1 MVVYNRLRKLFVVLV
16 VLSIIGI
23 PVIGLLNNWWGN
35 QEKFEEG
42 MFWSTFIWLVNPF
55 AIIVI
60 GGIVIAFLWGIYRM
74 LLFLIN
80 RSEMSKPKNGQ
91 KQ

>member
-1 MVVYNRLRKLFVVLV
+1 MVMNKRLRKLFVVLV
-16 VLSIIGI
+16 VLCIIGI

-35 QEKFEEG
+35 QDKFEEG
-42 MFWSTFIWLVNPF
+42 MFWLTFSLIVNPV
-55 AIIVI
+55 AIILI
-60 GGIVIAFLWGIYRM
+60 GGIVIAVLWGIYKM

-80 RSEMSKPKNGQ
+80 RLEMGKAKNEQ

>member
-42 MFWSTFIWLVNPF
+42 MF
-55 AIIVI
+55 
-60 GGIVIAFLWGIYRM
+60 
-74 LLFLIN
+74 
-80 RSEMSKPKNGQ
+80 
-91 KQ
+91 